1 MPDDRLFSG
10 RRYYVPREIHHVTRL
25 ELLIQHPIACRI
37 REIDEI
43 DGAGR
48 DHHALPSVHARA
60 TVMRSGI
67 GHDVLGD
74 AATQV
79 GDSSVVTA
87 LRNTQETVSFAV
99 SIVKRG

>member
-1 MPDDRLFSG
+1 MNVTCPTIGWLFSG

-74 AATQV
+74 AA
-79 GDSSVVTA
+79 S
-87 LRNTQETVSFAV
+87 
-99 SIVKRG
+99 RG